1 MNAMSNFKMEF
12 YFQSHGVEV
21 TFDCRTEENY
31 LLVKAFL
38 QERLGVPASPE
49 DTERTDPIFCY
60 IETEQQKET
69 LFSFLRTLR

>member
-1 MNAMSNFKMEF
+1 L
-12 YFQSHGVEV
+12 QPRGVEV

-49 DTERTDPIFCY
+49 DNERTDPIFYY

-69 LFSFLRTLR
+69 LFSFLGTLR

>member
-1 MNAMSNFKMEF
+1 MSNFKMEF
-12 YFQSHGVEV
+12 YLQPRGVEV

-38 QERLGVPASPE
+38 QERLGVPANPE
-49 DTERTDPIFCY
+49 DTERTDPIFYY

-69 LFSFLRTLR
+69 LFSFLGTLR

>member
-1 MNAMSNFKMEF
+1 MSNFKMEF
-12 YFQSHGVEV
+12 YLQPRGVEV

-49 DTERTDPIFCY
+49 DAERTDPIFYY

-69 LFSFLRTLR
+69 LFSFLGTLR